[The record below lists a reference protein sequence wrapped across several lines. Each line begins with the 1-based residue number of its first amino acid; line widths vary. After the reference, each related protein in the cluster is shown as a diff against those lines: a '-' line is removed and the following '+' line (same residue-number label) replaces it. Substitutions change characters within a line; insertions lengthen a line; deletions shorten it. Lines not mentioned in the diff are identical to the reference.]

1 MPTYIAMVKWTQQG
15 LKDIKESPSRLDV
28 ARKNFESA
36 GVTIKEFYL
45 VMGRYDTLTI
55 LEAPDDASLAAAM
68 LKAASLGSI
77 TSETCRAFTEDEYR
91 KILRRLS

>member
-15 LKDIKESPSRLDV
+15 LKDINESASRLDV

-36 GVTIKEFYL
+36 GVTIKDFYL
-45 VMGRYDTLTI
+45 VMGRYDTI
-55 LEAPDDASLAAAM
+55 AIMEAPDDASVAAAM

-77 TSETCRAFTEDEYR
+77 TSETCRAFTEAEYR
-91 KILRRLS
+91 QIISRVV

>member
-15 LKDIKESPSRLDV
+15 LKDIKESASRLAV

-36 GVTIKEFYL
+36 GVTIKDFYL
-45 VMGRYDTLTI
+45 VMGHYDTI
-55 LEAPDDASLAAAM
+55 AIMEAPDDASVAAAM

-91 KILRRLS
+91 QIISRVG

>member
-15 LKDIKESPSRLDV
+15 LKDIKDSASRLDV

-36 GVTIKEFYL
+36 GVTIKDFYM
-45 VMGRYDTLTI
+45 VMGRYDNI
-55 LEAPDDASLAAAM
+55 AIMEAPDDASVAVAM
-68 LKAASLGSI
+68 LKADSLGSI

-91 KILRRLS
+91 QIISRVG